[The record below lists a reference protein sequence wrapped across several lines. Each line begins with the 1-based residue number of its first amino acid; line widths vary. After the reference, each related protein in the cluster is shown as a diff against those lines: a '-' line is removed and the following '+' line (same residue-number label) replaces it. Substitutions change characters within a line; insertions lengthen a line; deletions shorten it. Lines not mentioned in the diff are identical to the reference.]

1 MTAATGTQKPAN
13 FFRCFLRSTAGGV
26 AVSFAMASPV
36 LLAASGLAIDYASL
50 EMKKAELQAV
60 ADVSALGGA
69 KELAVA
75 GTSDDAIRAV
85 IASYV
90 AMEFAEAGAS
100 VTSTTDI
107 DRKEGTIRT
116 EVEERWTPAF
126 AQFLNADITP
136 IRAHATALIVG
147 STNVCVLALDGSSTK
162 AIHLDKK
169 AKMRANGCGVYSNS
183 NHSQGIRLD
192 MDSSISAALI
202 CSAGG
207 YKAKTSAVEPIPTT
221 DCPLIPDPLAARGTP
236 AIGSCDQTGLTLA
249 TGKHTLSPGT
259 YCGGIKIKGTAA
271 VKFLPGTYIISDGKF
286 TVADTAKITGE
297 HVGFYLSG
305 DASTIDFTDDA
316 SINLSGEVKGE
327 LAGLLFF
334 EDRAA
339 SLNRKHHIQSTQVD
353 ELTGTIYLSRGTL
366 LVDPN
371 SPVAENSAYTAI
383 IANRLE
389 LTEGPELTLNSDYGS
404 TDVPVPAGIQSSVQV
419 VLSE

>member
-1 MTAATGTQKPAN
+1 MTAETGTRKPSS
-13 FFRCFLRSTAGGV
+13 FFRFFLRSTTGGV

-36 LLAASGLAIDYASL
+36 LLAASGLAIDYATL

-75 GTSDDAIRAV
+75 GTSDHAIRAV
-85 IASYV
+85 VASYV
-90 AMEFAEAGAS
+90 AMEFSEAGAS

-116 EVEERWTPAF
+116 EVEEHWTPAF

-147 STNVCVLALDGSSTK
+147 STNVCVLALDDSSTK
-162 AIHLDKK
+162 AIHLDMN

-183 NHSQGIRLD
+183 NHIQGIRLD
-192 MDSSISAALI
+192 MDSSMSAALI

-207 YKAKTSAVEPIPTT
+207 YMAKFSAVEPIPTT
-221 DCPLIPDPLAARGTP
+221 DCPLIPDPLADRGTP
-236 AIGSCDQTGLTLA
+236 AIGSCDQTGLALA
-249 TGKHTLSPGT
+249 TGNHTLSPGT
-259 YCGGIKIKGTAA
+259 YCGGIKIKGTAS
-271 VKFLPGTYIISDGKF
+271 VNFLPGTYIISDGKF

-305 DASTIDFTDDA
+305 NASTIDFKDDA
-316 SINLSGEVKGE
+316 SVNLSGEVKGE

-339 SLNRKHHIQSTQVD
+339 SLNRKHHIQSTHVD

-371 SPVAENSAYTAI
+371 SPVAKDSAYTAI

-404 TDVPVPAGIQSSVQV
+404 TDVPVPAGIQSTVQV

>member
-1 MTAATGTQKPAN
+1 MT
-13 FFRCFLRSTAGGV
+13 STA
-26 AVSFAMASPV
+26 
-36 LLAASGLAIDYASL
+36 
-50 EMKKAELQAV
+50 
-60 ADVSALGGA
+60 
-69 KELAVA
+69 
-75 GTSDDAIRAV
+75 
-85 IASYV
+85 
-90 AMEFAEAGAS
+90 
-100 VTSTTDI
+100 DI
-107 DRKEGTIRT
+107 DRKEGTLHI
-116 EVEERWTPAF
+116 EVEEHWTPAF

-147 STNVCVLALDGSSTK
+147 STNVCVLTLDGSSTK
-162 AIHLDKK
+162 AIHLDKN

-192 MDSSISAALI
+192 LDSSMSAALI

-207 YKAKTSAVEPIPTT
+207 YKAKTSAVESIPTT
-221 DCPLIPDPLAARGTP
+221 DCPTIPDPLAARGTP
-236 AIGSCDQTGLTLA
+236 AIGSCDQNGLTLA
-249 TGKHTLSPGT
+249 AGNHTLSPGT
-259 YCGGIKIKGTAA
+259 YCGGIKIKGTAS
-271 VKFLPGTYIISDGKF
+271 VNFLPGTYVISDGNF

-305 DASTIDFTDDA
+305 DASVIDFTDDA
-316 SINLSGEVKGE
+316 SINLSGEVNGE

-339 SLNRKHHIQSTQVD
+339 SLNRKHHIQSTHVD

-404 TDVPVPAGIQSSVQV
+404 TDVPVPAGIESTVQV

>member
-1 MTAATGTQKPAN
+1 MTAARGTQKPSS
-13 FFRCFLRSTAGGV
+13 FLRCFLRSTAGGIT
-26 AVSFAMASPV
+26 VSFAMASPV
-36 LLAASGLAIDYASL
+36 LLAASGLAIDYATL

-60 ADVSALGGA
+60 ADVSAIGGA

-90 AMEFAEAGAS
+90 AMEFSEAGAS
-100 VTSTTDI
+100 VTSTADI

-116 EVEERWTPAF
+116 EVEEHWTPTF

-136 IRAHATALIVG
+136 IRARATALIVG

-162 AIHLDKK
+162 AIHLDKS
-169 AKMRANGCGVYSNS
+169 ARMRANGCGVYSNS
-183 NHSQGIRLD
+183 THSEGIRLD
-192 MDSSISAALI
+192 KDSNMSAALI

-207 YKAKTSAVEPIPTT
+207 YKAKASAVEPIPTT
-221 DCPLIPDPLAARGTP
+221 DCPLIPDPLADRGIP
-236 AIGSCDQTGLTLA
+236 AVGSCDQTGLALA
-249 TGKHTLSPGT
+249 AGNHTLSPGT
-259 YCGGIKIKGTAA
+259 YCGGIKIKGTAS
-271 VKFLPGTYIISDGKF
+271 VNFLPGTYIISDGKF
-286 TVADTAKITGE
+286 TVADTAKIAGE

-339 SLNRKHHIQSTQVD
+339 SLNRKHHIQSIHVD